1 MRYYKLLIQST
12 GLIKGCGLKGDSP
25 KLHAVSTGA
34 WVIIKIRFR
43 AKAALYRGN
52 TKGPKVSRN
61 STSDSAGWWGDNL
74 VVGLLAGKSVLSEV
88 LRVRACG
95 LTASMAGLDLYA
107 LEGAGRYRR
116 EDGES
121 MGERGGE
128 LAGVG
133 ARCVA

>member
-1 MRYYKLLIQST
+1 MS
-12 GLIKGCGLKGDSP
+12 
-25 KLHAVSTGA
+25 
-34 WVIIKIRFR
+34 KIRFR

-61 STSDSAGWWGDNL
+61 STSDNAGWWGDSR
-74 VVGLLAGKSVLSEV
+74 VVGVGRSVLSEM
-88 LRVRACG
+88 LRARACG
-95 LTASMAGLDLYA
+95 LTASIAGLDLYA

-121 MGERGGE
+121 TGERGGE
-128 LAGVG
+128 VAGVG